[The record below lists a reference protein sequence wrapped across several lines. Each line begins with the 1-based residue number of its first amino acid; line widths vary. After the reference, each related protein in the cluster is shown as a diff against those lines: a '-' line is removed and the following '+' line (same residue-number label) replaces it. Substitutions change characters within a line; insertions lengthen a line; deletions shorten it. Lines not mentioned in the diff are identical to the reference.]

1 MRQTWSILTLAL
13 ILALA
18 LADVGSA
25 SSVVFTKGGNV
36 WRSSADGRH
45 QSKLTRDGGYSS
57 PSQDDRGRVYAIQRG
72 RFVRLTAR
80 GRRSGN
86 VTAYG
91 PWEAQVSPDGSRIAY
106 WRGIQRLDAP
116 VGG

>member
-80 GRRSGN
+80 GRRIGAPPGRRRCHRTAAGLPTGAASSGS
-86 VTAYG
+86 T
-91 PWEAQVSPDGSRIAY
+91 PQS
-106 WRGIQRLDAP
+106 
-116 VGG
+116 GG